1 MIVNRT
7 HATVRGRVIAS
18 YPINNTAGGDAVLN
32 FRLAA
37 NERQFDPATNTWN
50 DKDTFYVTVS
60 CWDGLARRAAA
71 VALRGQ
77 MVVAM
82 GTLVSRNYEKE
93 GQRRSYTE
101 LRAQHLAVDLASVE
115 TVRNYNGSR
124 AEGSEAPQ
132 GESGANAS
140 EGSAEDPVGAPDA
153 STSAATEQTHTSPMT
168 SDAAPATP
176 AALSTEAQDSGA
188 SERPQYAAASAGGDP
203 MDSGET
209 PF

>member
-124 AEGSEAPQ
+124 AEGSESPQ
-132 GESGANAS
+132 GESRENAS
-140 EGSAEDPVGAPDA
+140 ESSGEDPVGAPDA
-153 STSAATEQTHTSPMT
+153 STSAAAEQTHTSPMT

>member
-1 MIVNRT
+1 
-7 HATVRGRVIAS
+7 
-18 YPINNTAGGDAVLN
+18 
-32 FRLAA
+32 
-37 NERQFDPATNTWN
+37 
-50 DKDTFYVTVS
+50 
-60 CWDGLARRAAA
+60 
-71 VALRGQ
+71 

-101 LRAQHLAVDLASVE
+101 LRAQHIAVDLASVE

-124 AEGSEAPQ
+124 TEGSEAPQ
-132 GESGANAS
+132 GEAGESAS
-140 EGSAEDPVGAPDA
+140 EHSAEDPVGAPGA
-153 STSAATEQTHTSPMT
+153 STSAAAEQTQTSPMK

-176 AALSTEAQDSGA
+176 AALSPEAQDSGA
-188 SERPQYAAASAGGDP
+188 SDRPQYAAASTGGDP

>member
-77 MVVAM
+77 TVVAM

-101 LRAQHLAVDLASVE
+101 LRAQHLAVDIASVE
-115 TVRNYNGSR
+115 TVRSYSGTR
-124 AEGSEAPQ
+124 TEG
-132 GESGANAS
+132 GESAQGDACENATEGAVEES
-140 EGSAEDPVGAPDA
+140 IGAPAA
-153 STSAATEQTHTSPMT
+153 STSTATEQVTPSPKTSYAT
-168 SDAAPATP
+168 PATP
-176 AALSTEAQDSGA
+176 AAEPRDAGA
-188 SERPQYAAASAGGDP
+188 TDRPQYAAASSGGSAL
-203 MDSGET
+203 DSGES

>member
-7 HATVRGRVIAS
+7 HATVRGRVIAA

-37 NERQFDPATNTWN
+37 NERQYDPASNTWT

-101 LRAQHLAVDLASVE
+101 LRAQHLAVDIASVE
-115 TVRNYNGSR
+115 TVRSYTGSR
-124 AEGSEAPQ
+124 AEASDAAQ
-132 GESGANAS
+132 GDSGEN
-140 EGSAEDPVGAPDA
+140 AEDGAA
-153 STSAATEQTHTSPMT
+153 GEQANPSPMT
-168 SDAAPATP
+168 SDAAPTSP
-176 AALSTEAQDSGA
+176 AALVAEAQDAGA
-188 SERPQYAAASAGGDP
+188 TDRPQYAKASSGGDP

>member
-7 HATVRGRVIAS
+7 HATVRGRVIAA

-101 LRAQHLAVDLASVE
+101 LRAQHLAVDIASVE
-115 TVRNYNGSR
+115 TVRSYAGSR
-124 AEGSEAPQ
+124 AEASDAAQGDSGENAADGAP
-132 GESGANAS
+132 
-140 EGSAEDPVGAPDA
+140 EDPVGAPETA
-153 STSAATEQTHTSPMT
+153 SSAAGEQANPSPMT
-168 SDAAPATP
+168 SDAALTSP
-176 AALSTEAQDSGA
+176 AALVAEAQDAGA
-188 SERPQYAAASAGGDP
+188 TDRPQYAKASSGGDP

>member
-7 HATVRGRVIAS
+7 HATVRGRVIAA

-37 NERQFDPATNTWN
+37 NERQYDPATNTWN

-101 LRAQHLAVDLASVE
+101 LRAQHLAVDLSSVE
-115 TVRNYNGSR
+115 TVRSYTGSR
-124 AEGSEAPQ
+124 AEGSDASQ
-132 GESGANAS
+132 GDSGESAS
-140 EGSAEDPVGAPDA
+140 EGSAEDPVGAPAASA
-153 STSAATEQTHTSPMT
+153 STTAEQANPSPMT
-168 SDAAPATP
+168 SDAAPATL
-176 AALSTEAQDSGA
+176 AALATETKDSV
-188 SERPQYAAASAGGDP
+188 EPDRPQYAAASSGGDP

>member
-124 AEGSEAPQ
+124 AEGSESPQ
-132 GESGANAS
+132 GESGEKAS
-140 EGSAEDPVGAPDA
+140 EGSGEDPVGAPDA
-153 STSAATEQTHTSPMT
+153 SASAATEQADASPTT
-168 SDAAPATP
+168 SDSAPATP
-176 AALSTEAQDSGA
+176 AALSPQAQDSGVL
-188 SERPQYAAASAGGDP
+188 ERPQYAAASAGGVP
-203 MDSGET
+203 LDSGET

>member
-124 AEGSEAPQ
+124 AEGSEAPRGEA
-132 GESGANAS
+132 GESAS
-140 EGSAEDPVGAPDA
+140 ESSGENPVGAPDA
-153 STSAATEQTHTSPMT
+153 STSAATEQADASPT
-168 SDAAPATP
+168 TADAAPATP
-176 AALSTEAQDSGA
+176 AALSPEAQDSGVL
-188 SERPQYAAASAGGDP
+188 ERPQYAAASAGGDP

>member
-7 HATVRGRVIAS
+7 HATVRGRVIAA

-101 LRAQHLAVDLASVE
+101 LRAQHLAVDLSSVE
-115 TVRNYNGSR
+115 TVRSYTGSR
-124 AEGSEAPQ
+124 AEGSDAAQ
-132 GESGANAS
+132 GDSGEN
-140 EGSAEDPVGAPDA
+140 
-153 STSAATEQTHTSPMT
+153 ATERPTEGPVDSPGDSASATTEQAPASPMT
-168 SDAAPATP
+168 SDPASSTP
-176 AALSTEAQDSGA
+176 AEIAAEAPDSAA
-188 SERPQYAAASAGGDP
+188 SDRPQYATASAGGDP
-203 MDSGET
+203 MDSGQT